1 MKKTGIAA
9 LIFALT
15 LLIVSCQAQEGI
27 ALAFPPAEKTET
39 NYIDK
44 REALAE
50 EYKEKGIV
58 VCYPQPAEFKS
69 LSSLQQAVNE
79 ARDLAENQNIIDSWY
94 RLDLLNFIP
103 EFSSPPEDAVF
114 DRVTIR
120 EGYGNIRY
128 IPQTADPDIYFA
140 EGLSINWDRNFKI
153 SNFTD
158 AQQMAQTFVRNVAG
172 QSGASYEKLELYGL
186 PAAKRDV
193 LTEERAYKGVNFY
206 IVKDDYCFTVY
217 VPSWLDV
224 SFLESAWNIQPYLL

>member
-44 REALAE
+44 REALAD

-79 ARDLAENQNIIDSWY
+79 A
-94 RLDLLNFIP
+94 
-103 EFSSPPEDAVF
+103 
-114 DRVTIR
+114 
-120 EGYGNIRY
+120 
-128 IPQTADPDIYFA
+128 
-140 EGLSINWDRNFKI
+140 
-153 SNFTD
+153 
-158 AQQMAQTFVRNVAG
+158 
-172 QSGASYEKLELYGL
+172 
-186 PAAKRDV
+186 
-193 LTEERAYKGVNFY
+193 
-206 IVKDDYCFTVY
+206 KD
-217 VPSWLDV
+217 
-224 SFLESAWNIQPYLL
+224 